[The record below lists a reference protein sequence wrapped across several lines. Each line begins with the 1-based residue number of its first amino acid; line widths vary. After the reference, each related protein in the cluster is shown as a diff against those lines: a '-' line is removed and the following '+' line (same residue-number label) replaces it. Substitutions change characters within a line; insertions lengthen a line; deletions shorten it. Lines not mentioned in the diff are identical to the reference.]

1 MGLLKTPKYAQDNLE
16 KVETKLKEYIQEHS
30 RVTAPPTTVF
40 DHQGPD
46 GTWTPFR
53 AEDCL
58 KIKKA
63 MDKNDDGVV
72 KLDGVPFEVRWGSK
86 ATSKKMPTRPDTD
99 MIQVNIK
106 NDNTRIVRHRE
117 ERVSEF
123 DWHKPSR
130 VYVTF
135 ETEAGMEDMCVE
147 VRPRWPIGP
156 RDRRSTTQQA
166 QLSKRKQPRQEST
179 SASESDAKRGKTAED
194 ATV

>member
-1 MGLLKTPKYAQDNLE
+1 MGLLKTPKYDQDNLE
-16 KVETKLKEYIQEHS
+16 KVETKLKENIQEHS

-86 ATSKKMPTRPDTD
+86 ATSKKMPARPDTA

-106 NDNTRIVRHRE
+106 NDNTRIVSTASASRSRLAQAL
-117 ERVSEF
+117 RVLSAR
-123 DWHKPSR
+123 DR
-130 VYVTF
+130 G
-135 ETEAGMEDMCVE
+135 GMEHALE
-147 VRPRWPIGP
+147 TSRR
-156 RDRRSTTQQA
+156 RDFGTWSRSTWAGSRTRR
-166 QLSKRKQPRQEST
+166 KRLKMWY
-179 SASESDAKRGKTAED
+179 
-194 ATV
+194 